1 MAQKYILKRSDTF
14 SLVIHFHS
22 NTVSAKGVTP
32 YFSHHRTILK
42 IQGEINSQMPMNSIY
57 MEYITVIFKN
67 AFIFKSEKQDSEL
80 IRPA

>member
-1 MAQKYILKRSDTF
+1 MAQNYIVKRRDTF
-14 SLVIHFHS
+14 SLVIHFRS
-22 NTVSAKGVTP
+22 NTGICKRG
-32 YFSHHRTILK
+32 HTIPFTLLNHFK
-42 IQGEINSQMPMNSIY
+42 IQGEINPQMPMNSIY